1 MCVWMTG
8 LRSNIS
14 ETEGGTNLGLQD
26 DQNLSIIPESQDE
39 KDPNSVNWA
48 LSANSRNKRFI
59 IGEPDW
65 DPKIQ
70 WKINKERYDR
80 IRTIGTIGTER
91 VPLTGIAFDAV

>member
-14 ETEGGTNLGLQD
+14 ETEGGTNLGLH
-26 DQNLSIIPESQDE
+26 
-39 KDPNSVNWA
+39 PNSENWA
-48 LSANSRNKRFI
+48 LFHSRNRRFI

-70 WKINKERYDR
+70 WK
-80 IRTIGTIGTER
+80 
-91 VPLTGIAFDAV
+91 